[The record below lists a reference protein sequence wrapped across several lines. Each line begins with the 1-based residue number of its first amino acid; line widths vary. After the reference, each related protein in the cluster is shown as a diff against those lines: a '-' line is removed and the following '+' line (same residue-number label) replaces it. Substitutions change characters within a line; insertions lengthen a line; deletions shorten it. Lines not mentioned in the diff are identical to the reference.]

1 MMGWAAGFFDGGSS
15 MLVVGCL
22 VGMGLLMWLLLRL
35 TAQSPPRV
43 GVRRPNRV
51 LADQRSEGSTDPNA
65 YAWTRRRIDAQAPS
79 GPAGS
84 GSVAP

>member
-1 MMGWAAGFFDGGSS
+1 MGWAAGLLGGGASA
-15 MLVVGCL
+15 LVVGCP

-35 TAQSPPRV
+35 TGDSSARIGGQAPHRVPAESSSEMWTGTDGHPRARPRV
-43 GVRRPNRV
+43 G
-51 LADQRSEGSTDPNA
+51 DQGPG
-65 YAWTRRRIDAQAPS
+65 